1 MIRLIAAMDSER
13 GIATD
18 SGIPWKLP
26 GDTAYFREKTAS
38 GLIVMGRATYDEFA
52 APLHGGENYVL
63 STTTVPLR
71 SGFEAITGLQQL
83 RAAHPDE
90 DIWVIGGA
98 TVYRETIAEADEL
111 LLTQVLRDFECTK
124 FFPPY
129 QADFELESQSADH
142 QEGGVT
148 YRFETWQR
156 RKPDGEAP
164 G

>member
-1 MIRLIAAMDSER
+1 MQ
-13 GIATD
+13 
-18 SGIPWKLP
+18 
-26 GDTAYFREKTAS
+26 
-38 GLIVMGRATYDEFA
+38 
-52 APLHGGENYVL
+52 
-63 STTTVPLR
+63 
-71 SGFEAITGLQQL
+71 AITGLQQL